1 MLANYDRIGVPK
13 DHMRVYMKIDLK
25 NKELPLI
32 VCDTQQEL
40 AEAAGVD
47 VNTVRSSI
55 SRLMTGER
63 QTSEYI
69 YVDIPIY
76 EDTI

>member
-1 MLANYDRIGVPK
+1 
-13 DHMRVYMKIDLK
+13 MKIDLR

-63 QTSEYI
+63 QTSEFI

-76 EDTI
+76 EDNI